1 VKFLQNPRVIAR
13 PSSEKEKF
21 LRGKGLNDAEISAAF
36 KASGTTSIQQDNSHG
51 HYSSLK
57 VAQVHEYSG
66 SLIPAS
72 NSRWRIIRDIL
83 NAVVLLA
90 GAAYSL
96 QYLFKRF
103 IAPLLFGHQKKEKTL
118 ADRVSEMN
126 ANLTQLVADVKNL
139 SDSVA
144 VLHSK
149 QTEKADVKLLKSEI
163 ASLKALMLS
172 R

>member
-1 VKFLQNPRVIAR
+1 MMQKFLLHLKHQEPPPSKFEIKSFQLCLYNPT
-13 PSSEKEKF
+13 
-21 LRGKGLNDAEISAAF
+21 LTYYL
-36 KASGTTSIQQDNSHG
+36 QQDNSHG

-96 QYLFKRF
+96 QYLFKYLNE
-103 IAPLLFGHQKKEKTL
+103 I
-118 ADRVSEMN
+118 
-126 ANLTQLVADVKNL
+126 LVL
-139 SDSVA
+139 ICSC
-144 VLHSK
+144 
-149 QTEKADVKLLKSEI
+149 LLKISSNI
-163 ASLKALMLS
+163 LGDL
-172 R
+172 